1 MREPPKVNSVTFL
14 PPEIIPL
21 LVTVLII
28 QAALDI
34 YCLYNIYKSEKKSRQ
49 AKIGWALL
57 VLFVSI
63 IGPVIY
69 LFVGR
74 EER

>member
-1 MREPPKVNSVTFL
+1 MKSVAFF

-28 QAALDI
+28 QVALDI
-34 YCLYNIYKSEKKSRQ
+34 YCLYNIHKSQKKSRQ

-57 VLFVSI
+57 VLLVSI
-63 IGPVIY
+63 IGSVIY
-69 LFVGR
+69 LLVGR